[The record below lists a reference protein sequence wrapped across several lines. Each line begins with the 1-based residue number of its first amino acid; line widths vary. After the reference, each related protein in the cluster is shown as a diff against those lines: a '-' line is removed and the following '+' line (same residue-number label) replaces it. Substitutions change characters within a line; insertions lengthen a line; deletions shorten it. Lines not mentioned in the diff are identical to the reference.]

1 MVAWSHLWLA
11 YKLRWR
17 RRRYLARAI
26 RKRSE
31 LTPVQVA
38 VPADRSAHL
47 VFSTMRNEVT
57 RLPFWLEHHRKLG
70 VDHFLIVDNG
80 SNDGTLAY
88 LKEQNDVSVWTTTAS
103 YKASRFGVDWLAWL
117 QLKYAHGRWAL
128 TVDADELFVYPQSET
143 RSLKELTSFLDACG
157 VDAMA
162 ALMLDMYP
170 KAALSSVTYDAGSD
184 PTQVL
189 SWFDAHGYTWEQQ
202 KKFGNISIRGG
213 PRKRSFFSD
222 APDHAPHLHKV
233 PLIKWARSNVYVSS
247 THIALPRRLNV
258 VFDRR
263 LNRPTGAL
271 LHTKFLPEVIEKSAS
286 EKHRAE
292 HFTHPERYGGYYD
305 EIVRDPILWNAESE
319 RYTGTAQL
327 VDLGLMHG
335 GAWVQTTGNV

>member
-1 MVAWSHLWLA
+1 MVAWSDLWLA

-80 SNDGTLAY
+80 SDDGTLAY
-88 LKEQNDVSVWTTTAS
+88 LKEQDDVSVWTTTAS

-162 ALMLDMYP
+162 ALMLTCTP
-170 KAALSSVTYDAGSD
+170 KRPCLRSPMMRAAI
-184 PTQVL
+184 TQVL
-189 SWFDAHGYTWEQQ
+189 PWFYPDTWEQQ
-202 KKFGNISIRGG
+202 KKFGAISIRDRESGV
-213 PRKRSFFSD
+213 SFS
-222 APDHAPHLHKV
+222 PITPHLASSGSGAFKCH
-233 PLIKWARSNVYVSS
+233 VSS

-258 VFDRR
+258 AFDRR
-263 LNRPTGAL
+263 LNRLTGRCCC
-271 LHTKFLPEVIEKSAS
+271 KIPSEVIEIGQRKVPRHLRIQS
-286 EKHRAE
+286 
-292 HFTHPERYGGYYD
+292 GIGYYD
-305 EIVRDPILWNAESE
+305 EIVRDPFCERESD
-319 RYTGTAQL
+319 TGPL
-327 VDLGLMHG
+327 NWWIWG
-335 GAWVQTTGNV
+335 